1 MSQFDLYETINE
13 VAGEKVTMKQDCQ
26 RHWQKKFLRSLNR
39 IQIQISISIS
49 KMEEAWS
56 ISRRRKQGQ
65 LMRRKA
71 KVIARV
77 RKRKLSRLADP
88 QALKRRAQKAARAII
103 FKRVA
108 SGRTKGEIES
118 KQMLIAIDKK
128 LEKHKGRINKIAKK
142 ILPKIKKQEFERLR
156 QLKANRGK

>member
-1 MSQFDLYETINE
+1 
-13 VAGEKVTMKQDCQ
+13 
-26 RHWQKKFLRSLNR
+26 
-39 IQIQISISIS
+39 
-49 KMEEAWS
+49 MEEAWS
-56 ISRRRKQGQ
+56 IARRRKQGQ

-71 KVIARV
+71 KIIARV

-88 QALKRRAQKAARAII
+88 QALKRRAQKAARAIV

-118 KQMLIAIDKK
+118 KQMLISIDKK